1 MAGSRVRKLATR
13 DAVTML
19 EEHGLPGEALT
30 AQLARSLADTDDYT
44 FVAKLVDRLEYLI
57 DLAQRAEEDG
67 EDEEEASEEEEEEEE
82 EQEDE
87 KEKEKEKKPKTQTAV
102 PTPTPTPE
110 PVAEAVAKLQRSQVP
125 EAALPPPSAA
135 QQAKKKRTLQELLA
149 EARV

>member
-1 MAGSRVRKLATR
+1 MREMAGSRVRKLAIR

-67 EDEEEASEEEEEEEE
+67 EDEDEASEEEEEEEE
-82 EQEDE
+82 E
-87 KEKEKEKKPKTQTAV
+87 KEKPKTQAAA
-102 PTPTPTPE
+102 PTPTPE
-110 PVAEAVAKLQRSQVP
+110 PEAVPQKSQVP
-125 EAALPPPSAA
+125 ESTE
-135 QQAKKKRTLQELLA
+135 AKKKRTLQELLA